1 MKCVCGGE
9 TSVVNTLTIDGYRR
23 RQRRCVLC
31 KQSFYTK
38 EVRMSGV
45 DVEPVLAKPKP
56 KPKPDKRGVYT
67 KETAA
72 DV

>member
-1 MKCVCGGE
+1 
-9 TSVVNTLTIDGYRR
+9 
-23 RQRRCVLC
+23 
-31 KQSFYTK
+31 
-38 EVRMSGV
+38 MSGI

-72 DV
+72 EVKQQKVDLRRKLEDMKEKKTVRVSNYYIEDEEW